1 MHTVAMRT
9 VTIRATAIQVRVQ
22 AARRLSGCVMVRYST
37 VARRHLLFRALPEQ
51 AHPDRTPRRLRPAPS
66 PTQDASAAC
75 HVGLTMSTV
84 ARGVQGGGMWLA
96 LVARLVCYAR
106 WLEFCACRDRVINST
121 WNM

>member
-37 VARRHLLFRALPEQ
+37 VARLLLFLLLALPEQ

-75 HVGLTMSTV
+75 HVGLIMSTV
-84 ARGVQGGGMWLA
+84 AHGVQGWLWHVAAVPTSATSLVPRESVRA
-96 LVARLVCYAR
+96 LVARFVTRAG
-106 WLEFCACRDRVINST
+106 
-121 WNM
+121 